1 VTTEQDTGPI
11 SDTAAASDLALAGVR
26 VLDLSEGIAGP
37 YATKWLAGMGADV
50 IKVEPPTGDASRGF
64 GPWPNDD
71 PDDETSG
78 HYLYLNTNKR
88 GITLN
93 VETSDGREIL
103 RELAAKAEIIVES
116 YTPGFL
122 DQLGLGYDVLRADHA
137 DLVLVSITP
146 YGQTGPYADLP
157 WTEMTVYA
165 MSGHMGLTG
174 DPHRAPLKNGGS
186 QVSYQAGLNAVTATL
201 MAYYGALVRGEGTH
215 VDLSMEESFASMLEL
230 YGPQANQ
237 RGIEG
242 DRRGNFLNAF
252 FGIYPCADGHAGLCI
267 LPRNYDRMAAAVGI
281 PELEGVAY
289 ADPSARLENE
299 DFLQAL
305 MYGWFADKTRKAI
318 FELGIASQFPTGYV
332 ATIEDLM
339 ESEHLNGRG
348 FFVEED
354 HPQAGALKYPGR
366 LWDSDEQRWLSGRA
380 PRLGEH
386 NVEVLHDELGYDDE
400 DLARLRELNAI

>member
-1 VTTEQDTGPI
+1 MTTEQDTLST
-11 SDTAAASDLALAGVR
+11 SDAEAASDLALAGVR

-50 IKVEPPTGDASRGF
+50 IKVEPPTGDASRGY

-88 GITLN
+88 GITVNL
-93 VETSDGREIL
+93 ETSDGREIL

-116 YTPGFL
+116 YAPGYL
-122 DQLGLGYDVLRADHA
+122 DNLGLGYDALRADHA
-137 DLVLVSITP
+137 ELVMVSITP
-146 YGQTGPYADLP
+146 FGQTGPDADLP

-174 DPHRAPLKNGGS
+174 DPDRAPLKNGGS

-201 MAYYGALVRGEGTH
+201 MAYYGALVRGEGTQ
-215 VDLSMEESFASMLEL
+215 VDLSMEESFAAMLEL

-281 PELEGVAY
+281 PELQGVAY

-305 MYGWFADKTRKAI
+305 MYGWFADKTRKEI
-318 FELGIASQFPTGYV
+318 FDLGIASQFPTGYV

-339 ESEHLNGRG
+339 ASEHLNGRE
-348 FFVEED
+348 FFVEEA

-366 LWDSDEQRWLSGRA
+366 LWDSTEQRWLTGPA
-380 PRLGEH
+380 PRLGQH
-386 NVEVLHDELGYDDE
+386 NVEVLRDELGYDVE